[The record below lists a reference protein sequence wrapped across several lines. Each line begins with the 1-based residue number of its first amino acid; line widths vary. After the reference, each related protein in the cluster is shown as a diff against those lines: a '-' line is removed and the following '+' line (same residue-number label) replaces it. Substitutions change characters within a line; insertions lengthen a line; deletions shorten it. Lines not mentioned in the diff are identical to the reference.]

1 MTLKVVAIV
10 ETKYHE
16 YVIKNSLLSC
26 TFIRLNKNKK
36 LGRFYEILS
45 VIYSSD
51 IVIISDFRSAMP
63 FIYMLLSIII
73 RKKIVLSDDGLV
85 SHNLDK
91 NNYSFSSLNDG
102 TVGKFKLFI
111 LSFFLKYISTFDRI
125 SAYPKY
131 TKSLGKTIFNEVLE
145 KSRFRNIEKVNKML
159 FIGQNPFTMGML
171 TKDYLEILDY
181 IALKFKNLDLYYSP
195 HPTFMPESIHNCWN
209 VIGPSSSIKE
219 NDFSHVSSIN
229 STGCIDFGLSGSKCF
244 LPSLNHLS
252 FKKDFLLHSHIDS
265 QDTIINIL
273 NSYNNKIIKIE
284 SMHD

>member
-16 YVIKNSLLSC
+16 SVIKNSSLSC
-26 TFIRLNKNKK
+26 TFIRLNTTKN
-36 LGRFYEILS
+36 LSRFYEILS

-51 IVIISDFRSAMP
+51 IVIISDFRSARP
-63 FIYMLLSIII
+63 FIYMLLSVIL

-102 TVGKFKLFI
+102 TVGKFKLII

-125 SAYPKY
+125 SAYPNY
-131 TKSLGKTIFNEVLE
+131 TKSLGKIVLNKVSE
-145 KSRFRNIEKVNKML
+145 KSRFTNIEKVNKML
-159 FIGQNPFTMGML
+159 FIGQNPITMGL
-171 TKDYLEILDY
+171 LPKDYLQILDD
-181 IALKFKNLDLYYSP
+181 IALKFKHLDLYYSP
-195 HPTFMPESIHNCWN
+195 HPTFMPESILDPWN
-209 VIGPSSSIKE
+209 VIGPSSSIKK

-244 LPSLNHLS
+244 FPSLNNVS
-252 FKKDFLLHSHIDS
+252 FKKDSLINSHTDS

-273 NSYNNKIIKIE
+273 NCYNNRIIKTGPH
-284 SMHD
+284 HD